1 MPITASRSDR
11 ACENAKIYLKN
22 NPETMAE
29 IEKLVREKYGFDG
42 AAAADDEK
50 EDKKTT
56 KSSTAKKDAVK
67 EETPAADPDGSGDE
81 A

>member
-1 MPITASRSDR
+1 MDLT
-11 ACENAKIYLKN
+11 
-22 NPETMAE
+22 
-29 IEKLVREKYGFDG
+29 VRQPQMMK
-42 AAAADDEK
+42 K
-50 EDKKTT
+50 TTKTT

>member
-1 MPITASRSDR
+1 
-11 ACENAKIYLKN
+11 
-22 NPETMAE
+22 MAE

-42 AAAADDEK
+42 AAAADDAK

-67 EETPAADPDGSGDE
+67 EETPAADPDAAGMKHDRHCIRAGRQNESAGLF
-81 A
+81 